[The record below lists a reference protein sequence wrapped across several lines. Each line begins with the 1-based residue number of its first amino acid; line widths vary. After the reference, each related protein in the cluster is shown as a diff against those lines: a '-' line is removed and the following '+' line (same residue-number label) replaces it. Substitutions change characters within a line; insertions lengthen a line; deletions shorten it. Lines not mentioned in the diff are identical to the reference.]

1 MKASSNIGNEIHC
14 LFKGL
19 GETVA
24 LTMGT
29 NASTMT
35 READVSTED
44 IQTFDSLFI
53 GEVVVGKKLTMAITI
68 YAQSNTLVDNMD
80 KIYHSSLSEEHVVD
94 IYATQVFDG
103 GTPPTEAKLY
113 ADATMKVTNAGFG
126 ESGGIQIYEAELT
139 ISNSVPTDV
148 PIAEIPIT
156 PVP

>member
-1 MKASSNIGNEIHC
+1 MKASSNIGNEVHC

-19 GETVA
+19 AETVA

-29 NASTMT
+29 NASTIT
-35 READVSTED
+35 READISSED
-44 IQTFDSLFI
+44 VQTFDSLFI

-68 YAQSNTLVDNMD
+68 YAQSNTLVDNLD
-80 KIYHSSLSEEHVVD
+80 KIYHSNLPEEHVVD
-94 IYATQVFDG
+94 LYATQVFDG
-103 GTPPTEAKLY
+103 AEAPTTAKLY
-113 ADATMKVTNAGFG
+113 ADAIMKVTNAGYG